1 MQELHGQLGLLTVI
15 FQSRLRQRRSTK
27 CRGRFKAG
35 KPGCCILPSLWL
47 LDLLKKKKRLDE
59 KNRQIQLPKW
69 SDVVCTTTHTY
80 VVDTVVKLK
89 LICLPM

>member
-27 CRGRFKAG
+27 CRGWFKAG

-47 LDLLKKKKRLDE
+47 LDLLKKKKDLMRRIDRFNFPNGLM
-59 KNRQIQLPKW
+59 LFA
-69 SDVVCTTTHTY
+69 
-80 VVDTVVKLK
+80 
-89 LICLPM
+89 